1 MDCHIVE
8 GGQSNNDYMVILA
21 SDCQASIGCLSDM
34 GASLLYIVLHA
45 RLWLSERVCLNIV
58 GVIGGWRALK
68 A

>member
-1 MDCHIVE
+1 
-8 GGQSNNDYMVILA
+8 MVILA
-21 SDCQASIGCLSDM
+21 SGDVGRLASLLCDCQASIGCLSDM